1 MSVSPAEK
9 AKNTVSIFLSSIR
22 RQNVIRGQ
30 LLEAST
36 IGSDEAIDEV
46 EEMVQKRLKDSAH
59 EKADMFDSMV
69 QHGEAVG
76 FGMQGWKE
84 RYYRMKI
91 PDVLAKERTRVVKDM
106 VEKFVEGLMWVMAYY
121 YEGVASWTWYY
132 PYHYAPFAS
141 DMIKITHIQPNFQLG
156 EPFLP
161 VNQLM
166 AVLPAASRFCLPQ
179 VNDSVCM
186 QRKRDECVLCL
197 AVSATS
203 ICQP

>member
-1 MSVSPAEK
+1 M
-9 AKNTVSIFLSSIR
+9 ICW
-22 RQNVIRGQ
+22 Q
-30 LLEAST
+30 LPEEPK
-36 IGSDEAIDEV
+36 SDSNEEINEI
-46 EEMVQKRLKDSAH
+46 EEMVQTRLKNSAH

-69 QHGEAVG
+69 QHGEAIG
-76 FGMQGWKE
+76 YGMRGWKE

-91 PDVLAKERTRVVKDM
+91 PDVPEKQRIEVVKDM

-141 DMIKITHIQPNFQLG
+141 DMVKIAHIQPSFQLG

-179 VNDSVCM
+179 VIDRAC
-186 QRKRDECVLCL
+186 
-197 AVSATS
+197 
-203 ICQP
+203 